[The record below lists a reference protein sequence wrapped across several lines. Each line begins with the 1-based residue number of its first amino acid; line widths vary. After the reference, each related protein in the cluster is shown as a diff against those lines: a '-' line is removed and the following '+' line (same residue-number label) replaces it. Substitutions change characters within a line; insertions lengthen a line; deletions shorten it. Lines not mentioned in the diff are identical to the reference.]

1 MKSNKGFTLIELLAV
16 IVILAVIALIATPMI
31 LNVVETAREGAAKSS
46 VLGYVDAVEKQ
57 IMINQVDNEEGNEI
71 ADGTYTIEANGA
83 IKSTATG
90 ATAIPVDVKGEA
102 PKLPENGTMTITN
115 GEITAT
121 TFEMGKYTIDYA
133 NGKATKH
140 NAGE

>member
-16 IVILAVIALIATPMI
+16 IVILAIIALIATPMI

-71 ADGTYTIEANGA
+71 ADGTYTIETNGA

-90 ATAIPVDVKGEA
+90 AKAITIDVKGEA
-102 PKLPENGTMTITN
+102 PKLPENGTMTIDN

-140 NAGE
+140 E

>member
-16 IVILAVIALIATPMI
+16 IVILAIIALIATPMI

-71 ADGTYTIEANGA
+71 ADGDYTIEGNGA
-83 IKSTATG
+83 IKAEG
-90 ATAIPVDVKGEA
+90 AEKAITIDVKGEA
-102 PKLPENGTMTITN
+102 PKLPENGTMTIDN

-140 NAGE
+140 E